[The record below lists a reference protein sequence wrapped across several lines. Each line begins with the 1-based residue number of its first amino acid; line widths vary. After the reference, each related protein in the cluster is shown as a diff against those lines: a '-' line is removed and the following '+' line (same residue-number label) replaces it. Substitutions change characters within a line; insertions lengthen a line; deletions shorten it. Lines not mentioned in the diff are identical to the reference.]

1 MTALLQLEARV
12 AYAAVRRIVTHPS
25 RRALWFVT
33 GALAA
38 AAVAFDVATSDVAT
52 RDLGSW
58 TPSPLLV
65 VAVAAGIL
73 AFAAC
78 IGMRT
83 PLTYGTRAAD
93 TVWWHYAGIAAGA
106 GTRATTAILT
116 IRATI
121 LIALGAVPIG
131 VLLAV
136 AAPQRAGA
144 IVALA
149 VVVVVLAPAT
159 VLISSAF
166 APRTVRDVPDI
177 VRFGA
182 GAAASNVAGA
192 APAVRAARTKIPP
205 GPMAAR
211 WLVARRRGEML
222 VPYDRLAFGVVAG
235 FVAPRFGAI
244 AGGQLVAMAIIVG
257 GLAVLLDASIR
268 ATIAPA
274 TLRSP
279 WWRAA
284 VGTSSLALATWA
296 ICDAAGAASL
306 LAGLA
311 LGLGVALGNPLPAL
325 AGIPA
330 IVLAPAALR
339 LVVLAV
345 DTFYPTAADRRGAG
359 ASTRL
364 VVVWQLT
371 AAIFTLAVVT
381 GARGGAYASIATT
394 TAALFFVVVA
404 AAWCAASRLPAAV
417 E

>member
-1 MTALLQLEARV
+1 LTTLLRLEARV
-12 AYAAVRRIVTHPS
+12 AYAALRRIVTHPS

-38 AAVAFDVATSDVAT
+38 AAIAFDIVTSDVAT

-58 TPSPLLV
+58 TPSPPLIA
-65 VAVAAGIL
+65 AVAAGIL
-73 AFAAC
+73 AFAAFV
-78 IGMRT
+78 GTRT

-93 TVWWHYAGIAAGA
+93 TVWWHYAGIPAGA

-116 IRATI
+116 VRATI

-159 VLISSAF
+159 VLVSSAF
-166 APRTVRDVPDI
+166 APRTARDVPDTA
-177 VRFGA
+177 RFGA
-182 GAAASNVAGA
+182 GAAVSNVAGA
-192 APAVRAARTKIPP
+192 TSAVRAARTKIPQ
-205 GPMAAR
+205 GPTAAR
-211 WLVARRRGEML
+211 WLVARRRGETL
-222 VPYDRLAFGVVAG
+222 VPFDRLAFGVVAG

-244 AGGQLVAMAIIVG
+244 AGGQLIAMTIIVG

-268 ATIAPA
+268 STTAPA

-284 VGTSSLALATWA
+284 IGTSSLALATWA
-296 ICDAAGAASL
+296 FCDAAGAAAL
-306 LAGLA
+306 LAGIA

-325 AGIPA
+325 AAIPA
-330 IVLAPAALR
+330 ILLVPAALR

-345 DTFYPTAADRRGAG
+345 DTFYPAAADRSGAG
-359 ASTRL
+359 AGARL
-364 VVVWQLT
+364 WVVWELT
-371 AAIFTLAVVT
+371 VAIFMLALVA

-404 AAWCAASRLPAAV
+404 AAWCGASRLPGAV